1 MAAGHVDSDGDEITD
16 DEDSGDDA
24 MGADDPMVMDQRRK
38 AGDDSDMD
46 SSDED
51 ASDMEDA
58 GTRGVDKLQVSNG
71 IDIPEGI
78 NIPVVSQ
85 LAKEAYRREQ
95 KNKKAKT
102 AEDMEM
108 DVEDTKRKIVDF
120 IEKDEDELETHFVE
134 NPFIKIRE
142 KASRKQLDG
151 KNVMGAEDLQEDA
164 DTTAQ

>member
-16 DEDSGDDA
+16 DEDEDDA
-24 MGADDPMVMDQRRK
+24 MGAEENLVMSQHRQ
-38 AGDDSDMD
+38 AGEDSDMD

-51 ASDMEDA
+51 GSDMEDEDR
-58 GTRGVDKLQVSNG
+58 RGVDKLQVSNG
-71 IDIPEGI
+71 IDIPQGI

-85 LAKEAYRREQ
+85 LAKEAYRREK
-95 KNKKAKT
+95 KNREAKT

-108 DVEDTKRKIVDF
+108 DVEETKRKIADF

>member
-16 DEDSGDDA
+16 DEDMDDDDA
-24 MGADDPMVMDQRRK
+24 MGAEDALAMDQRRR

-51 ASDMEDA
+51 ASDMEDE
-58 GTRGVDKLQVSNG
+58 GHRGVDKLQVSNG
-71 IDIPEGI
+71 IDIPQGI

-108 DVEDTKRKIVDF
+108 DVEDTKRKITDF

-142 KASRKQLDG
+142 KASRKQLEG
-151 KNVMGAEDLQEDA
+151 KNVMGAEDL
-164 DTTAQ
+164 